1 MGFFR
6 EIRKNVDL
14 YLLALPGLLFLI
26 IFAYIPM
33 SGHFLAF
40 KKYQLT
46 NGIWGSPWV
55 GFDNFKFFFQGH
67 DWILVTF
74 NTLFLNG
81 LFIIFSLVISAGLA
95 ILLNEIRTKL
105 FKKLAQS
112 IIFLPYFIS
121 WLVVSLMVFAIL
133 NTDNGLLNKFLESI
147 GLTQIPWFQKSEVWP
162 AILTIIYVWKF
173 AGYYSVIFL
182 ASIIGIS
189 SDYYEAAEIDGASRL
204 QQIVYITIPLLRP
217 VIIMLALLGVGRIFY
232 GDFGMIYGIIGDN
245 GVLFPTTDVIDT
257 YSFRALRQLGNF
269 SMSAAVVFY
278 QSVMG
283 LICIL
288 LFNGLVRKIDKDSSL
303 F

>member
-1 MGFFR
+1 MGFFT

-14 YLLALPGLLFLI
+14 YILALPGLLFLL
-26 IFAYIPM
+26 IFAYVPM
-33 SGHFLAF
+33 SGHLLAF
-40 KKYQLT
+40 KKYQLA

-67 DWILVTF
+67 DWIQVTF

-81 LFIIFSLVISAGLA
+81 LFIIFSLLVSASIA
-95 ILLNEIRTKL
+95 IFLNEIRVKL

-133 NTDNGLLNKFLESI
+133 NTGDGLLNKFLI
-147 GLTQIPWFQKSEVWP
+147 TMGLPEVAWFQKSGAWP

-182 ASIIGIS
+182 ASITGIS
-189 SDYYEAAEIDGASRL
+189 SDYYEAAQIDGASRF
-204 QQIVYITIPLLRP
+204 QQIIHITIPLLRP
-217 VIIMLALLGVGRIFY
+217 IIIMLALLGVGRIFY
-232 GDFGMIYGIIGDN
+232 GDFGMIYGIVGDN
-245 GVLFPTTDVIDT
+245 GVLFSTTDVIDT

-278 QSVMG
+278 QSIMG

-288 LFNGLVRKIDKDSSL
+288 VFNGLVRKIDKDSSL